1 MQLLGL
7 HGGVEGL
14 LDQGI
19 DVDFVLVVGPNIL
32 KVKYYNEGPAVSN
45 VRTTGR

>member
-7 HGGVEGL
+7 HRDVGRL

-19 DVDFVLVVGPNIL
+19 DVDFVVVVRPHVL
-32 KVKYYNEGPAVSN
+32 QAKYYNARPG
-45 VRTTGR
+45 